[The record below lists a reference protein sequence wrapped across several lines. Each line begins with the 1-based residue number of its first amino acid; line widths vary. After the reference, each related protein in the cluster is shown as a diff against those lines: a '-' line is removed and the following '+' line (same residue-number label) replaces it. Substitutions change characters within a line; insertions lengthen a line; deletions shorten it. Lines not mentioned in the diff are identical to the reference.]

1 MLNPPL
7 KKSPTSPN
15 PQAHRNRKL
24 LSSPSIFSTKM
35 IVRFWLIGALFVC
48 LGYRFYQ
55 SLEVVYLIISALII
69 AISAEGMILAF
80 QRKLKSRWVAIGMS
94 YFVLMLFVF
103 SGVFFVVPFLVSQ
116 ISLLVSWVS
125 KVVVGIKDFVVSNA
139 RPDAIY
145 QLSFLPDL
153 AKDYLVTH
161 WEDFNWSNADFQ
173 ASVLSVLNAI
183 LESSTS
189 YLKQFSSSIFS
200 VIGGFFGILANL
212 AIVFTMAIF
221 FSIEKDYLVSLLAK
235 PFAKHRKSE
244 VKAKIDDV
252 YRKLSL
258 WLKARVYLSLF
269 IFLAIYLAFWVMK
282 RLGFALP
289 NMFSLALITGLLDII
304 PYVGPLFAMIPI
316 VISAWIH
323 HGIWGMLIVG
333 GVYLLLQWVQ
343 NNVILPLLME
353 KQLGVNSVL
362 VLLSALLG
370 ATVMGFWGI
379 VLSVPLAVIVS
390 LWIDEKED

>member
-1 MLNPPL
+1 M
-7 KKSPTSPN
+7 
-15 PQAHRNRKL
+15 
-24 LSSPSIFSTKM
+24 
-35 IVRFWLIGALFVC
+35 C

-80 QRKLKSRWVAIGMS
+80 QKRLKSRGVAIGIS
-94 YFVLMLFVF
+94 YLVLVLFVF
-103 SGVFFVVPFLVSQ
+103 SGVFFVIPFLVSQ
-116 ISLLVSWVS
+116 VSLLISWVS

-139 RPDAIY
+139 RPDVIY
-145 QLSFLPDL
+145 QLSFLPEI

-161 WEDFNWSNADFQ
+161 WENFNWSNAEFQ
-173 ASVLSVLNAI
+173 ASVLSALNAI

-189 YLKQFSSSIFS
+189 YLKHFSSSIFS
-200 VIGGFFGILANL
+200 VIGGFFGMLANL
-212 AIVFTMAIF
+212 AVVFTMAIF

-235 PFAKHRKSE
+235 PFAKHRKLE
-244 VKAKIDDV
+244 VKSKIDDV
-252 YRKLSL
+252 YRRLSL

-282 RLGFALP
+282 WFGFPLP

-316 VISAWIH
+316 VILAWIH

-333 GVYLLLQWVQ
+333 GVYLFLQWVQ
-343 NNVILPLLME
+343 NNVIVPLLME

-370 ATVMGFWGI
+370 ATVMGFRGI

-390 LWIDEKED
+390 LWIDEN

>member
-1 MLNPPL
+1 M
-7 KKSPTSPN
+7 
-15 PQAHRNRKL
+15 
-24 LSSPSIFSTKM
+24 
-35 IVRFWLIGALFVC
+35 
-48 LGYRFYQ
+48 
-55 SLEVVYLIISALII
+55 
-69 AISAEGMILAF
+69 
-80 QRKLKSRWVAIGMS
+80 
-94 YFVLMLFVF
+94 
-103 SGVFFVVPFLVSQ
+103 VPFLVSQ

-125 KVVVGIKDFVVSNA
+125 KVIIGIKDFVVSNA

-161 WEDFNWSNADFQ
+161 WENFNWSNTDFQ

-212 AIVFTMAIF
+212 VIVFTMAIF

-235 PFAKHRKSE
+235 PFARHRKSE

-282 RLGFALP
+282 WLGFALP
-289 NMFSLALITGLLDII
+289 NIFSLALITGLLDII
-304 PYVGPLFAMIPI
+304 PYVVPLFAMIPI
-316 VISAWIH
+316 VILAWIH